1 MADRP
6 GGGRKG
12 GGGGNKKR
20 RRKAARGGEPS
31 RSRSAQQPL
40 PSQPPPSPLPV
51 IVRAPLH
58 ALLQSLAKLIQQVRG
73 KNTTTYCTQ
82 MLTLLLDGLS
92 YPYIHYS
99 TGFSRPFPLTL
110 FHQEGPCQACDE
122 SAPLPPLPEFQ
133 KAAALVSETS
143 TKLAALFSS
152 PPTLPSPMN
161 CTAAVCAVE
170 QAAAT
175 LTATYHHISP
185 IYGVSYFQLWRG
197 KGFSTLHTIFTVFWS
212 QFDYIYHKQ

>member
-73 KNTTTYCTQ
+73 KNTTTCCTQ

-92 YPYIHYS
+92 YPYIYTIQLVLVDHSHSQYFTRRGPVRHVMS
-99 TGFSRPFPLTL
+99 QHLSLRSPSSRRQQPWYRR
-110 FHQEGPCQACDE
+110 
-122 SAPLPPLPEFQ
+122 PPQ
-133 KAAALVSETS
+133 S
-143 TKLAALFSS
+143 
-152 PPTLPSPMN
+152 
-161 CTAAVCAVE
+161 
-170 QAAAT
+170 
-175 LTATYHHISP
+175 
-185 IYGVSYFQLWRG
+185 
-197 KGFSTLHTIFTVFWS
+197 
-212 QFDYIYHKQ
+212 

>member
-73 KNTTTYCTQ
+73 KNNYN
-82 MLTLLLDGLS
+82 MLHANAD
-92 YPYIHYS
+92 
-99 TGFSRPFPLTL
+99 FVV
-110 FHQEGPCQACDE
+110 AW
-122 SAPLPPLPEFQ
+122 
-133 KAAALVSETS
+133 
-143 TKLAALFSS
+143 
-152 PPTLPSPMN
+152 
-161 CTAAVCAVE
+161 
-170 QAAAT
+170 
-175 LTATYHHISP
+175 
-185 IYGVSYFQLWRG
+185 VSYHTHAFEDWFLCTVDHSHSQYFTRRGPARHVMSQHLSLRSPSSRRQLPWYRRPPQ
-197 KGFSTLHTIFTVFWS
+197 S
-212 QFDYIYHKQ
+212 